1 MLHVLEHHDERVSVH
16 THAVELDNVVVLE
29 VGQQLGL
36 PLEILPGRQVGIF
49 QGLQANKVQVMPSG
63 EAPAAAAAAC

>member
-29 VGQQLGL
+29 VGEQLRL
-36 PLEILPGRQVGIF
+36 PLEILSGRQVGIF
-49 QGLQANKVQVMPSG
+49 QSLQVHKVQVMRSR
-63 EAPAAAAAAC
+63 EVLAAAAC